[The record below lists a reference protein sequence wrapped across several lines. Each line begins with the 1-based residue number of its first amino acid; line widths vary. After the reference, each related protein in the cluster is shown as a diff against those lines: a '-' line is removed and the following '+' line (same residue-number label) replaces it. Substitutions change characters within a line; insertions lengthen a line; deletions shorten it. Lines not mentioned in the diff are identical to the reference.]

1 MAGEVDKPLYGAIL
15 CGGLSSRMGT
25 NKALLSMRPGIRQL
39 DYAAGLLSPRCE
51 SVLACTGP
59 ASRVQ
64 PVLPAGVT
72 PVIDPAR
79 AVGPMAGVIA
89 ALEHAAGYGVLVL
102 ACDMPWV
109 DERVLDRL
117 LAARDPGQWITA
129 FVAGDGEP
137 EPMCAIY
144 EPAALGALNLSA
156 VNGQMGLRQ
165 FMKQAQVALLELA
178 QPGLL
183 ASVNDL
189 YELQAA
195 HDDFADR
202 GE

>member
-1 MAGEVDKPLYGAIL
+1 MASEQNKLCGAIL

-25 NKALLSMRPGIRQL
+25 NKALLNMRPGIRQL
-39 DYAAGLLSPRCE
+39 DYAAGLLSSRCE

-59 ASRVQ
+59 ESRM
-64 PVLPAGVT
+64 PPSLPPGVIRVT
-72 PVIDPAR
+72 DPAR

-89 ALEHAAGYGVLVL
+89 ALEHAAGSGVLVL

-109 DERVLDRL
+109 DEQVLDHL

-129 FVAGDGEP
+129 FIAGDGEP

-144 EPAALGALNLSA
+144 EPAALGPLNLSA
-156 VNGQMGLRQ
+156 VKGQMGLRQ
-165 FMKQAQVALLELA
+165 FMKQARVTLLELA

-183 ASVNDL
+183 ASVNDQH
-189 YELQAA
+189 ELQAA